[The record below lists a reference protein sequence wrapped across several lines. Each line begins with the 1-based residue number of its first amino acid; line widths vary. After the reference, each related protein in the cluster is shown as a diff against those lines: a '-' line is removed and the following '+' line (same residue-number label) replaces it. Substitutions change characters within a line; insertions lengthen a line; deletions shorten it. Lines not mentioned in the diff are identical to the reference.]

1 MDIRKELL
9 KEHSKAQINKICKYI
24 SNDQECFDE
33 LMTIFF
39 TAETRLVQRASWAVS
54 TIAEEHPY
62 LIKPYIK
69 RMVKNLKKNA
79 HDSVKRNSLR
89 IFQFMEIPVSLQG
102 ELLDICF
109 DYLITPK
116 VPVAIKAFAMTVA
129 YNLSA
134 KEEDLMKE
142 LKIILQDQLPFSSPA
157 FKSRAH
163 KILK

>member
-24 SNDQECFDE
+24 SNDQERFDE
-33 LMTIFF
+33 LMEIFLSG
-39 TAETRLVQRASWAVS
+39 ETRVAQRASWAVS
-54 TIAEEHPY
+54 TIAEEYPF
-62 LIKPYIK
+62 LIKPFIK
-69 RMVKNLKKNA
+69 KMVRNLKKNA
-79 HDSVKRNSLR
+79 HDAVKRNTLR
-89 IFQFMEIPVSLQG
+89 IFQFMEIPVSVQG

-116 VPVAIKAFAMTVA
+116 VPIAIKAFAMTVA

-134 KEEDLMKE
+134 KEEDLLKE